1 MNRKKGL
8 VYWGW
13 TILCFL
19 LFLGLQEQVKVVIG
33 NGLLPIFSITQHWA
47 LDVVTLVLFFVFVFH
62 YVKIIRNKKLVTAA
76 ESAILSFLI
85 ACYGFYRWDESVYFF
100 TRFRFCSCIA
110 YTDVIAILGVL
121 YIFYWII
128 SAIGR
133 IKEAA
138 VAENVSDCLLPS
150 QDAPLKKIDDD
161 KFGMR
166 GHVRMAVSYLNVV
179 DVSEKAFSIGV
190 VGNWGYGKSSFFNFV
205 KNEIKEKKEFIVME
219 FNPRSSKDIHC
230 IQEDFL
236 NGLREVLKPF
246 HSNLTGIFE
255 DYAQA
260 LNISTNTSPI
270 ISFLFRLFKLHSK
283 SWTESYNNINNLIKQ
298 LKRRIV
304 IFVDDLDRLTAKEL
318 LEVLKVID
326 KNGAFCNVVFVSAYD
341 KNYVN
346 NALKA
351 YLRHDVKCPYT
362 DKYFDLEIKLPKHA
376 FHLLMD
382 YLLELMKKACEANQ
396 ITLSQE
402 KVREK
407 ILGVEDYLR
416 KRLHT
421 VRDVKRFSNQFLY
434 SYPTIQ
440 TEVDFEDYILLEVMR
455 FSHKEEYDKLR
466 DTEYVDV
473 YTKNNTDIKVY
484 YLSHSLYQRENRI
497 EVCSLDILEKLFPTG
512 EADKFDSSPGRICNA
527 NSFDIY
533 FYNNEY
539 DHIFQKDF
547 DSLYAMSLEE
557 CCKEIDLWLDS
568 KKVNSPH
575 EADIINYMTSQHIA
589 NIGDT
594 NRLKT
599 YFQLLAYLQ
608 TKSDAS
614 GIWMELKKFF
624 HKDDAIMNIS
634 RYDFKDRT
642 AYLDW
647 MKNAL
652 VELFDIKNDI
662 STYIFPKVIDEMQ
675 KNKSFNESSIY
686 ECHDYYCAAISFL
699 EEYLKKI
706 ESSRWNAKLALRLSA
721 INIDDEGHFYEP
733 MMKCIRKAIEDQP
746 DKFYPQFMPVI
757 INDNSGN
764 SQLKF
769 LSYNSDFHLCEVFP
783 NPDDFQNI
791 IGSQE
796 ADCYEDIDIIRKF
809 YRIFMRNS
817 FQRLAI
823 NTPLNNCVEIINT
836 AYSKVSELEH
846 LSSEVNL
853 FRSGWGKVRKMK
865 DVDVCLREYNSYKKS
880 VGEVDL
886 DIRYKEIILRRID
899 IFISN
904 LMKDKE
910 RIGEFSKEMV
920 VGDIVRLKEDCLNNY
935 SGQRLSKSDVNLCK
949 IKEILP
955 DDQLKLD
962 SYRGMIPTS
971 AVEAVPMDGI
981 ADKKVYY
988 DPVVAASTVM
998 AGSSIPV
1005 YITDRSYYM
1014 EHFKRCHDNG
1024 GKSFYDIV
1032 VENGFEFVHE
1042 VQHWLR
1048 REFHEDLKRDVP
1060 IAFRRRNVRA
1070 R

>member
-1 MNRKKGL
+1 MNRKKVL
-8 VYWGW
+8 TYWGW
-13 TILCFL
+13 AILC
-19 LFLGLQEQVKVVIG
+19 LFLFVGLQEQVRVVID
-33 NGLLPIFSITQHWA
+33 NVLLPIFSITQHWA
-47 LDVVTLVLFFVFVFH
+47 LDVVVLVLFIVFVFH
-62 YVKIIRNKKLVTAA
+62 YVKIIRNKKLGTDA
-76 ESAILSFLI
+76 ESAILFFLI
-85 ACYGFYRWDESVYFF
+85 ICYGFYRWDELVYFF
-100 TRFRFCSCIA
+100 TRFSLSSHIA

-128 SAIGR
+128 SVIGR
-133 IKEAA
+133 IKEGT
-138 VAENVSDCLLPS
+138 VAENISDCLLPS
-150 QDAPLKKIDDD
+150 QDVPLKKIDDD
-161 KFGMR
+161 KFAMR
-166 GHVRMAVSYLNVV
+166 GHVRRVVSYLSMV

-190 VGNWGYGKSSFFNFV
+190 VGNWGYGKSSFFNFI
-205 KNEIKEKKEFIVME
+205 KDEIKEKKEFIVMD

-246 HSNLTGIFE
+246 HSNLTEIFE
-255 DYAQA
+255 DYAQS

-341 KNYVN
+341 KDYVN

-382 YLLELMKKACEANQ
+382 YLLELMKKAGEGKQ
-396 ITLSQE
+396 ISLSHE

-407 ILGVEDYLR
+407 ILGIEDYLR

-421 VRDVKRFSNQFLY
+421 VRDVKRFTNQFLY
-434 SYPTIQ
+434 SYPTVQ
-440 TEVDFEDYILLEVMR
+440 TEVDFEDYILLELMR

-466 DTEYVDV
+466 DFEYVNV
-473 YTKNNTDIKVY
+473 YAKTNSDIKVC
-484 YLSHSLYQRENRI
+484 YLSHFLYQNEDRVG
-497 EVCSLDILEKLFPTG
+497 VCCIDILEKLFPTG
-512 EADKFDSSPGRICNA
+512 EADNFDSNPGRICNA

-547 DSLYAMSLEE
+547 DSLYKMSLEE
-557 CCKEIDLWLDS
+557 CCNKIDLWLDNE
-568 KKVNSPH
+568 KPNSPH

-589 NIGDT
+589 SLGDT
-594 NRLKT
+594 DRLKT
-599 YFQLLAYLQ
+599 YFQLLVYLQ

-614 GIWMELKKFF
+614 GIWLELKKFF
-624 HKDDAIMNIS
+624 QKDDANMNIS
-634 RYDFKDRT
+634 HYDFGDKT

-647 MKNAL
+647 IKDVL
-652 VELFDIKNDI
+652 VELFAIKSDVSI
-662 STYIFPKVIDEMQ
+662 YIFPKIIDEMQ
-675 KNKSFNESSIY
+675 KNKLFNESLIY
-686 ECHDYYCAAISFL
+686 ESHEFYRAATLFL

-706 ESSRWNAKLALRLSA
+706 ESSNWDAKIALRLSA
-721 INIDDEGHFYEP
+721 INVDDEGHFYKP
-733 MMKCIRKAIEDQP
+733 MMKCLRKAIENYP
-746 DKFYPQFMPVI
+746 DKFQPLFMPII

-764 SQLKF
+764 TDLKF
-769 LSYNSDFHLCEVFP
+769 LSYDSDLHLRELFP
-783 NPDDFQNI
+783 NPGDFQNI
-791 IGSQE
+791 IESQE
-796 ADCYEDIDIIRKF
+796 ADSYEDIDIIRKF

-817 FQRLAI
+817 FHRVAI
-823 NTPLNNCVEIINT
+823 DTPLNSCEEIISA
-836 AYSKVSELEH
+836 AYSKVLVLEN
-846 LSSEVNL
+846 LSSEVNS
-853 FRSGWGKVRKMK
+853 FRSGWGKVKKLK
-865 DVDVCLREYNSYKKS
+865 DIEICLRGYNSYKQSINK
-880 VGEVDL
+880 VDL

-899 IFISN
+899 IFISK
-904 LMKDKE
+904 LMEYKE

-920 VGDIVRLKEDCLNNY
+920 VGDFVRLKEERLNNY
-935 SGQRLSKSDVNLCK
+935 SSQRLSKSDVNLCK

-955 DDQLKLD
+955 DDQLRLD

-971 AVEAVPMDGI
+971 AVEAVPVDGI

-998 AGSSIPV
+998 VGASMPV

-1014 EHFKRCHDNG
+1014 EHFKKCYNNE

-1032 VENGFEFVHE
+1032 VENNFEFVHE

-1048 REFHEDLKRDVP
+1048 REFHEDLKSDVL
-1060 IAFRRRNVRA
+1060 IVFRGRNMRT